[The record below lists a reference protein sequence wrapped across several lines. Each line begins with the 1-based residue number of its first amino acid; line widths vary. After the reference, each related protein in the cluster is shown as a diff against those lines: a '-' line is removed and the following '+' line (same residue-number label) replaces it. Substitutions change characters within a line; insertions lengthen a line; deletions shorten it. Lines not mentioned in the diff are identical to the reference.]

1 MAGARGAAVPAAEE
15 PHHYAGLLPNFQQLI
30 DPPGDFVALSLQ
42 RALQMGFV
50 LPGPKTTKSGAN
62 VSRQVIPA
70 DVGDEYERLY
80 GKRWEERWRAEPGT
94 PHAERKRLYGEWVA
108 EIARRIEALRAE
120 KRGDGIN
127 LSHKDALALAGDWY
141 SWFVERHEDDPGKP
155 ETWETGQW
163 LIIDDMLRYAPD
175 HVREEPISDLAW
187 TRDPE
192 VRAGIRPVIADR
204 GDTAQ
209 FLANRGVA
217 LTNEAR
223 ARFLDGVLDNYI
235 AGLARS

>member
-1 MAGARGAAVPAAEE
+1 
-15 PHHYAGLLPNFQQLI
+15 
-30 DPPGDFVALSLQ
+30 
-42 RALQMGFV
+42 MGFI
-50 LPGPKTTKSGAN
+50 LPKPKTTASGAEI
-62 VSRQVIPA
+62 VRQVIPA
-70 DVGDEYERLY
+70 DVRDEYERVY
-80 GKRWEERWRAEPGT
+80 GKRREERWRAEPGT
-94 PHAERKRLYGEWVA
+94 PAAERKRLYGEWLA
-108 EIARRIEALRAE
+108 EINRRFSAIRASQRGEGIE
-120 KRGDGIN
+120 
-127 LSHKDALALAGDWY
+127 LSHKDALALAGEWY
-141 SWFVERHEDDPGKP
+141 SWFVARHEDDPGKP
-155 ETWETGQW
+155 ETWEAGQW